1 MDTDDFFAKV
11 DAKLQKGS
19 QANTA
24 VSTTAAKNRQF
35 LEQVIS
41 RLSPT
46 VDTYVSKLKKRG
58 INVEIDQYPTE
69 IRIKL
74 RYKSG
79 DYQGLSI
86 GEDVKSNRI
95 GLRTLFREDRKSYI
109 SSDTTYD
116 QSNWE
121 DSIFMDSLQRLI
133 EDFVSSAN
141 KHGGI

>member
-1 MDTDDFFAKV
+1 MNTDDFFTKI
-11 DAKLQKGS
+11 DAQLKKES
-19 QANTA
+19 EVNAA
-24 VSTTAAKNRQF
+24 ATTAAKNRQF
-35 LEQVIS
+35 LEQVIA
-41 RLSPT
+41 RLNPT
-46 VDTYVSKLKKRG
+46 VSTYVSKLKKRD

>member
-1 MDTDDFFAKV
+1 MNTDDFFTKI
-11 DAKLQKGS
+11 DAQLKKGS
-19 QANTA
+19 EANA
-24 VSTTAAKNRQF
+24 AATTAAKNRKF
-35 LEQVIS
+35 LEQVIA

-46 VDTYVSKLKKRG
+46 VNTYVSKLKKRG
-58 INVEIDQYPTE
+58 INVEIDQYPAE

-86 GEDVKSNRI
+86 EEDVKSNRI

>member
-1 MDTDDFFAKV
+1 MNTDNFFTKI
-11 DAKLQKGS
+11 DAQLKKES
-19 QANTA
+19 ETNAATA
-24 VSTTAAKNRQF
+24 TTAAKNRQF
-35 LEQVIS
+35 LEKVIT
-41 RLSPT
+41 RLNPT
-46 VDTYVSKLKKRG
+46 VNTYISKLKKRG

-79 DYQGLSI
+79 DFQGLSI

-95 GLRTLFREDRKSYI
+95 ELRTLFREDRKSYI

-121 DSIFMDSLQRLI
+121 DSIFIDGLQKLI
-133 EDFVSSAN
+133 EDFVSDAD

>member
-1 MDTDDFFAKV
+1 MTTDDFFTKIDAQLKKDSGLNV
-11 DAKLQKGS
+11 DA
-19 QANTA
+19 A
-24 VSTTAAKNRQF
+24 TTAAKNRQF
-35 LEQVIS
+35 LEQVIA
-41 RLSPT
+41 RLNPT
-46 VDTYVSKLKKRG
+46 VSTYVSKLKKRG

-69 IRIKL
+69 IRIRL

-95 GLRTLFREDRKSYI
+95 ELRTLFREDRKSYI

>member
-1 MDTDDFFAKV
+1 MNTDDFFTKV
-11 DAKLQKGS
+11 DAQLKKES
-19 QANTA
+19 EVNAA
-24 VSTTAAKNRQF
+24 ATAAKNRQF
-35 LEQVIS
+35 LEQVIA
-41 RLSPT
+41 RLNPT
-46 VDTYVSKLKKRG
+46 VNTYVSKLKKRG

-95 GLRTLFREDRKSYI
+95 GLRTLFREDHKSYI

-121 DSIFMDSLQRLI
+121 DCIFMGSLQRLI